1 MAHKLRVGKRRI
13 VSSRQYQRALE
24 CPSLPLHISTNVS
37 ETARNTHWRTCT
49 SKRFS
54 LSTNLVWSSIFIM
67 EGSIHLPHVLKFR
80 GKRKFEVRASCE
92 LTPKP
97 SKPFTLVYTAWK
109 HAKLG
114 EKRLARCSKIWNI
127 ARLQYP
133 VSVLVV
139 RHRYMFLANQIWTEV
154 TYNPSRLG
162 HNILYLSPTQVLS
175 LPLAWR
181 R

>member
-1 MAHKLRVGKRRI
+1 MSVKLPEILIEGPAPAKD
-13 VSSRQYQRALE
+13 S
-24 CPSLPLHISTNVS
+24 
-37 ETARNTHWRTCT
+37 
-49 SKRFS
+49 FS

-67 EGSIHLPHVLKFR
+67 EGSIHLPHVLKFQK
-80 GKRKFEVRASCE
+80 KRKFEVRASCE
-92 LTPKP
+92 LTPKL

-139 RHRYMFLANQIWTEV
+139 RHRYIKYEQKWRTILPGLAIIS
-154 TYNPSRLG
+154 Y
-162 HNILYLSPTQVLS
+162 IS
-175 LPLAWR
+175 LPPKSFLFHWLDADKHCKI
-181 R
+181 